1 MLATRPLLASG
12 QPLDPSPEAFGF
24 VRSSADAL
32 ADPAELNR
40 RLEDDGYLYLPG
52 FFDSDLILAA
62 RRAVTDRLAAE
73 GSLDPAAPTMEAV
86 ARPDRAFSYRG
97 DLARD
102 NAAVSRVVYGPEL
115 LGFYQRLF
123 GEPVRHYDHT
133 WFRAVSHGQGTP
145 PHCDLVYMGRGTHQ
159 LLTAWIPYGDIPLE
173 MGGVMLLEGSHRQ
186 TERLRSYLAWDVDAY
201 CENRP
206 AQVERVRVD
215 PRQARRPLADLA
227 RVARRRPPH
236 LRHDDRARRARQPDA
251 PLPVFVRHALPAR
264 QPADRRALG
273 RRESDRQHARG
284 QARPSLLARRCRAA
298 DGAGSRESLSAIDL
312 RSPARP
318 RHLT

>member
-133 WFRAVSHGQGTP
+133 CS
-145 PHCDLVYMGRGTHQ
+145 
-159 LLTAWIPYGDIPLE
+159 
-173 MGGVMLLEGSHRQ
+173 
-186 TERLRSYLAWDVDAY
+186 
-201 CENRP
+201 
-206 AQVERVRVD
+206 
-215 PRQARRPLADLA
+215 
-227 RVARRRPPH
+227 
-236 LRHDDRARRARQPDA
+236 A
-251 PLPVFVRHALPAR
+251 P
-264 QPADRRALG
+264 
-273 RRESDRQHARG
+273 
-284 QARPSLLARRCRAA
+284 
-298 DGAGSRESLSAIDL
+298 
-312 RSPARP
+312 
-318 RHLT
+318 